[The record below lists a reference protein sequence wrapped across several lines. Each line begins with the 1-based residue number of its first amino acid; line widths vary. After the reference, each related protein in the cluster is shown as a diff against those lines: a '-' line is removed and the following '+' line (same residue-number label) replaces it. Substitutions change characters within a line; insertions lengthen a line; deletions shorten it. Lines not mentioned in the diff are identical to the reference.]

1 MPLPSLATPRPAWVR
16 TLLAPLVFLVLFSGC
31 TSLVV
36 QELMD
41 PLSLSLEQQTDLQL
55 IDDGAPALLLLIDGL
70 ISTDPDNRDLLIAG
84 ARAYA
89 AYCAVL
95 QEQGA
100 EERVVIMSQKA
111 KIYGQSILHQF
122 PAIGKGDLPGLVDFS
137 KALATFDTNDVE
149 ALFWAGY
156 AWSTWILAQKGA
168 PAAMIDLPYVEQIM
182 RRVVTLDETYYHG
195 GAHLFLGV
203 YYGSRPEML
212 GGRPEISRRHFER
225 ALTVAE
231 RRFLPAQV
239 AYAETYARMRFDRK
253 LFADLLNEVLAAPD
267 TEGDMA
273 ASNRLA
279 KQRAEKLLAAIDDY
293 F

>member
-1 MPLPSLATPRPAWVR
+1 MPLPFPATTRPARVR
-16 TLLAPLVFLVLFSGC
+16 TLLAALVLLVLFNGC

-36 QELMD
+36 RELVD
-41 PLSLSLEQQTDLQL
+41 PLSLSLERQTDLRL
-55 IDDGAPALLLLIDGL
+55 IDDGAPALLLIIDGL
-70 ISTDPDNRDLLIAG
+70 ISTDPGNLDLLIAG

-89 AYCAVL
+89 AYCALL
-95 QEQGA
+95 QQQGA
-100 EERVVIMSQKA
+100 EERIVIVSQKA
-111 KIYGQSILHQF
+111 KIYGQSILHRF
-122 PAIGKGDLPGLVDFS
+122 PAIGKGDLPGPVDFP
-137 KALATFDTNDVE
+137 KALATLDKNDVE

-156 AWSTWILAQKGA
+156 AWSTWILAQQGA

-182 RRVVTLDETYYHG
+182 LRVVALDETYYHG

-203 YYGSRPEML
+203 YYGSRPEIL
-212 GGRPEISRRHFER
+212 GGRLELSRSHFER
-225 ALTVAE
+225 ALVVAK
-231 RRFLPAQV
+231 RCFLPVQV
-239 AYAETYARMRFDRK
+239 AYAETYARMSFNRK
-253 LFADLLNEVLAAPD
+253 LFADLLNEVLAAPA

>member
-1 MPLPSLATPRPAWVR
+1 MPLLSLATPWSARVR
-16 TLLAPLVFLVLFSGC
+16 TLLASLVFLVLFSGC

-55 IDDGAPALLLLIDGL
+55 INDGAPALLLLIDGL

-89 AYCAVL
+89 AYCALL
-95 QEQGA
+95 QEHGA
-100 EERVVIMSQKA
+100 GARVAIISQKA
-111 KIYGQSILHQF
+111 RMYGRSILQLF

-137 KALATFDTNDVE
+137 RALATLGKNDVP

-156 AWSTWILAQKGA
+156 GWSTWIMAQQGA
-168 PAAMIDLPYVEQIM
+168 PGAMIDLPYVEQIM
-182 RRVVTLDETYYHG
+182 RRVTALDETYYHG
-195 GAHLFLGV
+195 GAHIFLGV

-212 GGRPEISRRHFER
+212 GGRLEVSRRHFER
-225 ALTVAE
+225 ALVVAK

-239 AYAETYARMRFDRK
+239 AYAETYARMSFDRQ

-267 TEGDMA
+267 TSGDMA

-279 KQRAEKLLAAIDDY
+279 KQRAEKLLAAMDDY